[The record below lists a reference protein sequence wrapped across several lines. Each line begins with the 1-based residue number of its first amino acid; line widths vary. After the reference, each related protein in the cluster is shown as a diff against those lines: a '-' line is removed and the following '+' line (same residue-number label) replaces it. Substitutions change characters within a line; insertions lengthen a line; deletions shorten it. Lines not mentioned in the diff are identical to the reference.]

1 MSGRK
6 QNVSITE
13 TWPPK
18 NRTVSEGQ
26 VGGQTLLWITENN
39 LTDTNQIGNRLLELI
54 VSPWNLNKA
63 YLQVK
68 RNKGAA
74 GVDKMEVESLRDYL
88 VLHRDE
94 LISSI
99 LTGTYRPNPVR
110 RVLIPKDNGQRRLGI
125 PTVVDRVIWQA
136 ISQVLTPM
144 YEPQFSDHSY
154 GFRPRRSA
162 QDDLRKCQK
171 YITEGYRYAVDLD
184 LEKFFDELC

>member
-6 QNVSITE
+6 QNISTTE
-13 TWPPK
+13 TWRLK

-125 PTVVDRVIWQA
+125 PTVVDRVI
-136 ISQVLTPM
+136 
-144 YEPQFSDHSY
+144 
-154 GFRPRRSA
+154 
-162 QDDLRKCQK
+162 
-171 YITEGYRYAVDLD
+171 
-184 LEKFFDELC
+184 